1 MTDMTAARL
10 LLVDDVS
17 QVRQELRTLL
27 SLVGDIEIVGEAANG
42 LAALEQCEALEP
54 EAILM
59 DLEMP
64 EMDGYE
70 ATRQIKTLHPGC
82 RVVVLTVHGYD
93 HARQKALQAGA
104 DAFVVK
110 GASLE
115 SLLQA
120 IQPKDKTSEV
130 FQILQVSSN

>member
-1 MTDMTAARL
+1 MSATRL
-10 LLVDDVS
+10 LLVDDVP

-27 SLVGDIEIVGEAANG
+27 SLVGEIEIVGEAADG
-42 LAALEQCEALEP
+42 VAALQQCAALQP
-54 EAILM
+54 EAILI

-64 EMDGYE
+64 QMDGYE
-70 ATRQIKTLHPGC
+70 ATRRIKTIHPGC

-93 HARQKALQAGA
+93 SARQMALQAGA

-110 GASLE
+110 GAPLE

-120 IQPKDKTSEV
+120 IKNP
-130 FQILQVSSN
+130 